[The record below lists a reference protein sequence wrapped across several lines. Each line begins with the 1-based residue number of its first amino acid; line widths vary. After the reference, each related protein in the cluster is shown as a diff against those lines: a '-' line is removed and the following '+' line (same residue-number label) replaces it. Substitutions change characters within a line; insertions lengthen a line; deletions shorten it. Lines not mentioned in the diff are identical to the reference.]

1 MTKPEAKKRLDKL
14 IAQIAEIDH
23 AYYVLDKPFVSD
35 AARDSLKDEIES
47 LEKEFPDLVRP
58 DSPTQRIG
66 GKALSQ
72 FRKVKHD
79 IPKYSLDDV
88 FSYEEIM
95 EFDQRVKRF
104 LKLAE
109 NEKVEYTCELKIDG
123 LNMSFHYKKGLFEK
137 AVTRGDG
144 IYGEDVTHTVRT
156 IKSLPLRLREDI
168 DIEVGGEVY
177 MPLKSL
183 RKLNAEAEKTGGQVF
198 ANPRNAAAGSV
209 RQLDPQ
215 IAANRDLDI
224 FAWAV
229 YNSLDLK
236 TQEEMLKKM
245 GDLGFKV
252 NQNFKK
258 IVGIEGTIEFIE
270 NWQKKR
276 ASLPY
281 EIDGVAIKVNRLDWQ
296 ARLGRAAK
304 YVRWACAYKFPA
316 EQATT
321 IVEDISIQVGRT
333 GALTPV
339 AHLRPVKVAGSTV
352 SRATLHNEDEIKRL
366 GIKIGDTVILQKAG
380 DVIPDIVEVLP
391 KLRTGAEKE
400 FKMPKKCPIC
410 DSEVKRKEGEVA
422 YYCTNKNCYAQQ
434 SENLV
439 HFAEKKGFNI
449 IHLGPKIIEQLMN
462 EDLVSEASDI
472 FELKVGDLTPLE
484 RFGEKSAQNIIDAI
498 NNSKKITLPKFIYA
512 LGLRYIGEENAL
524 VIAKVAKSK
533 SIEDFI
539 KFGKNKSTADWNDI
553 EGIGEKV
560 AQSIYDFFHNEE
572 KLEML
577 KKLEKLGVEIKVE
590 TGAKV
595 NVKLQGK
602 KFIFTGGLETIS
614 RDEAKQKVRDVGGD
628 VVSAIS
634 KNVDFVVMGSE
645 AGSKLKKAKEL
656 GLKIIDEQEFLK
668 ILK

>member
-1 MTKPEAKKRLDKL
+1 MTKDEAKQRLDKL
-14 IAQIAEIDH
+14 IEQINEIDY
-23 AYYVLDKPFVSD
+23 AYYVLDKPLVSD
-35 AARDSLKDEIES
+35 AARDSLKNEIES

-66 GKALSQ
+66 GKVLSQ
-72 FRKVKHD
+72 FRKIKHD

-88 FSYEEIM
+88 FSYKEIK

-104 LKLAE
+104 LKLPE
-109 NEKVEYTCELKIDG
+109 NEKIEYICELKIDG

-168 DIEVGGEVY
+168 DIEIGGEVY
-177 MPLKSL
+177 MPLKSFH
-183 RKLNAEAEKTGGQVF
+183 KLNAEAKKNGGQVF

-209 RQLDPQ
+209 RQLDPS
-215 IAANRDLDI
+215 IAAKRDLDI
-224 FAWAV
+224 FAWAI
-229 YNSLDLK
+229 YNSLHLK

-245 GDLGFKV
+245 VDLGMKV
-252 NQNFKK
+252 NPHFKK
-258 IVGIEGTIEFIE
+258 IKGIEGAIEFIE
-270 NWQKKR
+270 TWQKKR

-296 ARLGRAAK
+296 QRLGRAAK

-321 IVEDISIQVGRT
+321 IVEDIKVQVGRT
-333 GALTPV
+333 GTLTPV

-366 GIKIGDTVILQKAG
+366 GIKIGDTVIIQKAG

-391 KLRTGAEKE
+391 KLRTGKEKD
-400 FKMPKKCPIC
+400 FHMPQKCPIC
-410 DSEVKRKEGEVA
+410 NFEVKRKPGEAA
-422 YYCTNKNCYAQQ
+422 YYCTNKKCYAQQ
-434 SENLV
+434 LETLI

-449 IHLGPKIIEQLMN
+449 IHLGPKIIEQLMKEN
-462 EDLVSEASDI
+462 LISEVSDI

-498 NNSKKITLPKFIYA
+498 NASKKITLPKLIYA
-512 LGLRYIGEENAL
+512 LGIRYIGEENAL
-524 VIAKVAKSK
+524 MIAKVAKSK
-533 SIEDFI
+533 SIGEFI
-539 KFGKNKSTADWNDI
+539 KFGKSKSLEDWKAI
-553 EGIGEKV
+553 EGIGDKV
-560 AQSIYDFFHNEE
+560 AKSIYDFFHNQE
-572 KLEML
+572 KINLL

-590 TGAKV
+590 AAKKI
-595 NVKLQGK
+595 NEKLVGK
-602 KFIFTGGLETIS
+602 KFIFTGSLKTIS
-614 RDEAKQKVRDVGGD
+614 RDEAKQRVRDAGGD
-628 VVSAIS
+628 VVSSIS
-634 KNVDFVVMGSE
+634 KNVDFVVVGAE
-645 AGSKLKKAKEL
+645 AGSKLKKAQDL

-668 ILK
+668 MLS